1 MNTRTIKTTACLLT
15 SGLFL
20 SSCES
25 LTPEGNA
32 AVFGTLGG
40 LGAGII
46 AHEAGASRGE
56 AAAIG
61 LATGVVVGATAY
73 IIAKH
78 KASERQRQIAEER
91 ARRVAAKREADRQRE
106 IAAGK
111 AKKSKARYIAV
122 DTEKDEKSTGAKT
135 VMIFDTKSQE
145 IVGNNVYDVKEAPA
159 KGTVA
164 KFDTYSAEYVGT
176 GA

>member
-1 MNTRTIKTTACLLT
+1 MNTRTIQTTACLLT
-15 SGLFL
+15 TGLFL
-20 SSCES
+20 SSCEN

-32 AVFGTLGG
+32 AVFGG
-40 LGAGII
+40 LSGTGAGII
-46 AHEAGASRGE
+46 AHHEGASTGE

-61 LATGVVVGATAY
+61 VATGAIVATTAY
-73 IIAKH
+73 IISKH
-78 KASERQRQIAEER
+78 QASERQRRVAEER
-91 ARRVAAKREADRQRE
+91 ARNAAAKLEAKRQRD

-111 AKKSKARYIAV
+111 SKKSKSRYIAV
-122 DTEKDEKSTGAKT
+122 DTVKDEKSTGDKT

-164 KFDTYSAEYVGT
+164 KFDTYAAEYVGT